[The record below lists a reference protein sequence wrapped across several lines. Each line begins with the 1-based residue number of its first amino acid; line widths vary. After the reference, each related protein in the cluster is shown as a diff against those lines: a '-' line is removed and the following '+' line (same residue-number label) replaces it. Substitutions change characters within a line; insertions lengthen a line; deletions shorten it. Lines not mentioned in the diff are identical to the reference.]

1 MITGKRIIISR
12 TDNLGDVILTLP
24 VAGAL
29 KEIYP
34 DCKIIFLGNNYSEP
48 IIKSSEFVDE
58 FVNWFEITK
67 LPLNQQIK
75 KFKELNAD
83 IILHIFP
90 RINIARIAAKAKIP
104 LRIGTTRRPYNLLYC
119 NKLVKVSRKKS
130 DLHEA
135 QLNLKLLTAIG
146 AKDIYD
152 LSEIP
157 KYYGFTKIQ
166 QLKPEFR
173 ELLKQDKINLI
184 FHPKSKGSAREWGI
198 ENFSNLVELLP
209 SAKYRIFITGTND
222 EKKLIPDFLEKYRD
236 RIIDMTGKLSLPE
249 FISFIDSSN
258 GLIAA
263 STGPLHI
270 ASALGKFAL
279 GLYAP
284 MRPIFPKRW
293 MPLGTNAH
301 YIVIDK
307 KDCKDCKKTKDCI
320 CIRSISPENVY
331 KKIESCF
338 N

>member
-1 MITGKRIIISR
+1 MKKIIISR

-24 VAGAL
+24 VAGVL

-48 IIKSSEFVDE
+48 IIKTSEFVDE
-58 FVNWFEITK
+58 FINWQEINK
-67 LPLNQQIK
+67 LPLKQQVK
-75 KFKELNAD
+75 KIRELNAD

-90 RINIARIAAKAKIP
+90 RIKIARIAAKAKIP

-135 QLNLKLLTAIG
+135 QLNLKLLTTIG
-146 AKDIYD
+146 ANDIYD
-152 LSEIP
+152 ISEIP
-157 KYYGFTKIQ
+157 KYYGITKIQ

-184 FHPKSKGSAREWGI
+184 IHPKSKGSAREWGI

-209 SAKYRIFITGTND
+209 STKYRIFITGTND
-222 EKKLIPDFLEKYRD
+222 EKKLIPDFLEKYKD
-236 RIIDMTGKLSLPE
+236 RIIDMTGKLSLSE
-249 FISFIDSSN
+249 FISFIDSSH

-293 MPLGTNAH
+293 KPVGTNSH
-301 YIVIDK
+301 YLVIDK
-307 KDCKDCKKTKDCI
+307 ENCNDCKKTKNCI
-320 CIRSISPENVY
+320 CIKSIKPEDVY
-331 KKIESCF
+331 NKIESCF

>member
-1 MITGKRIIISR
+1 LKKIIISR

-24 VAGAL
+24 VAGVL

-48 IIKSSEFVDE
+48 IIKTSEFVDE
-58 FVNWFEITK
+58 FINWQEINK
-67 LPLNQQIK
+67 LPLKQQVK
-75 KFKELNAD
+75 KIRELNAD

-90 RINIARIAAKAKIP
+90 RIKIARIAAKAKIP

-135 QLNLKLLTAIG
+135 QLNLKLLTTIG
-146 AKDIYD
+146 ANDIYD
-152 LSEIP
+152 ISEIP
-157 KYYGFTKIQ
+157 KYYGITKIQ

-184 FHPKSKGSAREWGI
+184 IHPKSKGSAREWGI

-209 SAKYRIFITGTND
+209 STKYRIFITGTND
-222 EKKLIPDFLEKYRD
+222 EKKLIPDFLEKYKD
-236 RIIDMTGKLSLPE
+236 RIIDMTGKLSLSE
-249 FISFIDSSN
+249 FISFIDSSH

-293 MPLGTNAH
+293 KPVGTNSH
-301 YIVIDK
+301 YLVIDK
-307 KDCKDCKKTKDCI
+307 ENCNDCKKTKNCI
-320 CIRSISPENVY
+320 CIKSIKPEDVY
-331 KKIESCF
+331 NKIESCF